1 MMALIDNNSESIS
14 EGDYLKLCNF
24 MKQVHQALPRKVA
37 APSAPFQ
44 PIQRPPAPSQP
55 IQRSPDVARRA
66 SIEGTLN
73 HVKTQIR
80 DLRHRMKL
88 LKIRQRI
95 TDGVRRDAIRDA
107 ANRMG
112 VRIRTLTLDALR
124 EKGAIIPHAHMFYK
138 EYMER
143 TNEANR
149 PRLEDMQNTLIQLE
163 GREVGLLDQLRV
175 FRE

>member
-1 MMALIDNNSESIS
+1 MEALTNMMALIDNNSESIS

-24 MKQVHQALPRKVA
+24 MKEVHQALPRKVA
-37 APSAPFQ
+37 APRVPF
-44 PIQRPPAPSQP
+44 QP

-73 HVKTQIR
+73 HVKTDIR
-80 DLRHRMKL
+80 NLRHRMKL
-88 LKIRQRI
+88 LKIRQRV

-124 EKGAIIPHAHMFYK
+124 EKG
-138 EYMER
+138 
-143 TNEANR
+143 
-149 PRLEDMQNTLIQLE
+149 L
-163 GREVGLLDQLRV
+163 
-175 FRE
+175 